1 MAAAQKAFGA
11 RDAEGNLIDA
21 QVFLH
26 KYKIS
31 IICIKRAVMFSSKR
45 SLSFWSL
52 WCLFLLPPYRKY
64 CEKSVCSRRTALNSL
79 HFSAI
84 ARRASPPTRTPQR
97 PASRNAST
105 CRAVSTIVSLRSS
118 SNISSEL
125 TGGWGARLDSQ
136 TLVEW
141 VYMYSPIPALSS
153 SFRYSS
159 SKRKT
164 TVNYSILIS
173 TSYRSHTTTN

>member
-1 MAAAQKAFGA
+1 MLMAQ
-11 RDAEGNLIDA
+11 DI
-21 QVFLH
+21 
-26 KYKIS
+26 
-31 IICIKRAVMFSSKR
+31 SKR
-45 SLSFWSL
+45 SLSLWSL

-141 VYMYSPIPALSS
+141 VYMYPIPALSS

-159 SKRKT
+159 SKRKLQLT
-164 TVNYSILIS
+164 IRYIDQYELP
-173 TSYRSHTTTN
+173 